1 MKIVAYRISKRR
13 FAGKIWSG
21 AGAKQGG
28 GRWNSKGVAVVYA
41 SESRAL
47 AAMEQLVHLLPPRI
61 LAGFVISNVGFD
73 EKQLERVNV
82 RALPTGWDR
91 KTPPATLRKIGDDFV
106 KRGESVALAVPSA
119 VVRGEWNYLFN
130 PAYDQFESLIKSR
143 PVAFVYDK
151 RLS

>member
-1 MKIVAYRISKRR
+1 MAIGMARGNGWRRRFHRWRISD
-13 FAGKIWSG
+13 
-21 AGAKQGG
+21 
-28 GRWNSKGVAVVYA
+28 RWTWQRA
-41 SESRAL
+41 SRSL
-47 AAMEQLVHLLPPRI
+47 AATEQLVLLLPPRI
-61 LAGFVISNVGFD
+61 LAGFVISNIGLD

-91 KTPPATLRKIGDDFV
+91 KTPPATLRKFGDDFV

-130 PAYDQFESLIKSR
+130 PAHEEFESLIKSR